1 MGQYI
6 HFANGK
12 RCAVR
17 GYDNVTACFPTCKDW
32 NENLKTAK
40 GISQAEPVSAR
51 KPDENMLDELAKD
64 SSPEKGRLARIKIP
78 ALLGQRNRYLQLGV
92 RSKANE
98 CLMAAA
104 SYAISAAMREYRQIG
119 ESFREE
125 DAAAHIKAAYMDV
138 DGADRL
144 AGNLS
149 NIQKQAQG
157 IHTAGEKRR
166 LAESWLT
173 FAAQCLGV
181 MESTRKLQ
189 RAVDQGPTMAM
200 GGIRL

>member
-1 MGQYI
+1 MEYG
-6 HFANGK
+6 
-12 RCAVR
+12 
-17 GYDNVTACFPTCKDW
+17 NVTACFPTCKDR
-32 NENLKTAK
+32 NEDLKTAK
-40 GISQAEPVSAR
+40 GISQAEPTSAR
-51 KPDENMLDELAKD
+51 RPDENVLDELAKD

-119 ESFREE
+119 ESLREE
-125 DAAAHIKAAYMDV
+125 DAAAHIKAAYSDV
-138 DGADRL
+138 EGADCL

-157 IHTAGEKRR
+157 IHTAGEKHR

-173 FAAQCLGV
+173 FAAQCLGA
-181 MESTRKLQ
+181 MESMRKLQ
-189 RAVDQGPTMAM
+189 RAVDRGPTMAI
-200 GGIRL
+200 GGKGL